1 MEKHT
6 YVVAEGFSTINGKAV
21 PKNREIELTEAEALY
36 DRSLGRIERKVKASA
51 KGSGKKPLLEAD
63 DQSDLVADKAEA

>member
-21 PKNREIELTEAEALY
+21 PKNREIELTDREALY
-36 DRSLGRIERKVKASA
+36 DLSLGRIERKVKASA
-51 KGSGKKPLLEAD
+51 KGSGRKPLPEAD
-63 DQSDLVADKAEA
+63 DQSDFVTDKAEA